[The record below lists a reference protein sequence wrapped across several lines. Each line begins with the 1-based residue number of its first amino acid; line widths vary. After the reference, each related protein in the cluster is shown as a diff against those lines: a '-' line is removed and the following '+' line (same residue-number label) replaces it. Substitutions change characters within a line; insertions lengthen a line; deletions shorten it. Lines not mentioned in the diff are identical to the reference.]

1 MEGFPKIKKENNI
14 EENKTQKDIDF
25 VFEQNPELEK
35 IGTKEQ
41 YSEYLDTIFPGSKV
55 KDIVY
60 CGNKDEFEKF
70 RNRYV
75 DEEVG
80 VMNGIYLTH
89 DIKYAKSYG
98 PKIKRLLVNT
108 VKPLNTEGPW
118 TGIINDE
125 TKQKVLDKGYDAI
138 INNAFD
144 NNKIDKFLDKV
155 KIRKTRQEI
164 ILFETDQIWVLGSNQ
179 DLENFKKFIQN
190 HNDSE
195 L

>member
-1 MEGFPKIKKENNI
+1 MEGLQKTTKENKIEKPKIKEGL
-14 EENKTQKDIDF
+14 DF
-25 VFEQNPELEK
+25 VFKQNPELSQ

-41 YSEYLDTIFPGSKV
+41 YSEYLDTIFPDSKV

-60 CGNKDEFEKF
+60 CGSKDEFEKF

-98 PKIKRLLVNT
+98 PKIKSLLINT
-108 VKPLNTEGPW
+108 INPLDTEGSW

-125 TKQKVLDKGYDAI
+125 KKQKVLDKGYDVI
-138 INNAFD
+138 INKAFD
-144 NNKIDKFLDKV
+144 NSRIDKFLDKL
-155 KIRKTRQEI
+155 KIKRTRQEI
-164 ILFETDQIWVLGSNQ
+164 VLFEPEQIHTLGSKQ
-179 DLENFKKFIQN
+179 DIADFKKFVEN
-190 HNDSE
+190 NRFD